1 MSSNSV
7 TQYNSEK
14 GAAPI
19 TLETPEQ
26 HLLKD
31 IMVAQKQARTELR
44 GIKEI
49 LLAFAEEQGIK
60 VKHSGDT
67 N

>member
-1 MSSNSV
+1 MSNSV
-7 TQYNSEK
+7 TQYNSEQ
-14 GAAPI
+14 GAAPVS
-19 TLETPEQ
+19 LVTPEQ

-44 GIKEI
+44 GIKEV
-49 LLAFAEEQGIK
+49 LLAFAENQGIK

>member
-7 TQYNSEK
+7 TQYNAEK
-14 GAAPI
+14 GAAPV
-19 TLETPEQ
+19 TLKTPEQ

-44 GIKEI
+44 GIKEV
-49 LLAFAEEQGIK
+49 LLALAENQGIK